1 MSENTTDG
9 KGESLKSAGTPA
21 GAFTFIEVIIALVIV
36 SVSLLGLLELH
47 MKSIR
52 TIERADAACQA
63 VLLANEKIEEILADG
78 YPQNGGD
85 GGTVERNAMT
95 FYWRSDVGD
104 VQLPQLNWTN
114 LGGLRKIVVDVGWKQ
129 AAGRK
134 TVKVSSYVAER
145 KLR

>member
-1 MSENTTDG
+1 MSENNTNG

-36 SVSLLGLLELH
+36 SLSLLGLLELH

-52 TIERADAACQA
+52 TIERADAASQA
-63 VLLANEKIEEILADG
+63 VLLANEKIEEILAGG
-78 YPQNGGD
+78 YPQAGD
-85 GGTVERNAMT
+85 GGTVEQNAMT
-95 FYWRSDVGD
+95 FYWRSDVRD

-134 TVKVSSYVAER
+134 TIKLSTYMAER
-145 KLR
+145 KL